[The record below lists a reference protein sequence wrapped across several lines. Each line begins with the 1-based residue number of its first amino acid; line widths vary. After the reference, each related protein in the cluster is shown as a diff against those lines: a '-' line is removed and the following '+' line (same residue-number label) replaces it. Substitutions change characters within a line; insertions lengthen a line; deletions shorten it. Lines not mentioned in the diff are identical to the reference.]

1 MLRYCLEHGLILISA
16 GTYGNVVRLLMP
28 LVTTDEQFDE
38 GLSVLEGAL
47 MSVSES
53 LAVEPRHA

>member
-1 MLRYCLEHGLILISA
+1 MRYCLEHGLILISA

-38 GLSVLEGAL
+38 GLNVLEGAL

-53 LAVEPRHA
+53 LEAAPRHA